1 MQRNERTGNMM
12 NVTVIGTGYV
22 GLVAGACFAARGRHV
37 TCVDID
43 KRKVAAL
50 VAGQIPIYEPGL
62 NKIVQDSVASAHLA
76 FTTETGPAVQS
87 ADVVFIAVG
96 TPPSED
102 GSADLRHVANV
113 ARAIAP
119 HLRGYTAV
127 VCKSTVPI
135 GTCEKVD
142 ALLRKGVTQGEWDVV
157 SNPEFLKEGAAVE
170 DFLKPER
177 VVIGTASARARE
189 VMTHLYAP
197 YVRRPVSDDD
207 VGGGEIIY
215 MAVRAA
221 EMTKYAAN
229 CMLATRISFM
239 NEIAQLCDN
248 AEIDVDDVKRGIGT
262 DSRIGPKFLNS
273 GIGYGGSCFPKDV
286 QALLRTGLD
295 HGVPMRLLH
304 AVEDV
309 NRDQKRLLANRVAQ
323 RLGSDLSGRRV
334 GLLGLAFKPETDDMR
349 EAPSQIVVRVLRAR
363 GATVVGYDPVAR
375 ETATEMFGEELDFV
389 GTWQEAVTGVDA
401 VLVLTEWQEFR
412 AITPEQL
419 AAATDCRLVLDGRN
433 VWQPDAMAAAGFD
446 YEGIGRGPGR

>member
-1 MQRNERTGNMM
+1 M

-22 GLVAGACFAARGRHV
+22 GLVAGACFAARGRNV

-43 KRKVAAL
+43 QRKVAAL
-50 VAGQIPIYEPGL
+50 REGRIPIYEPGL
-62 NKIVQDSVASAHLA
+62 DTIVLDAVAARHLQ

-96 TPPSED
+96 TPPNED

-113 ARAIAP
+113 ARAVAP

-142 ALLRKGVTQGEWDVV
+142 ALLKEGVTGGEWDVV
-157 SNPEFLKEGAAVE
+157 SNPEFLKEGAAVV
-170 DFLKPER
+170 DFLQPER
-177 VVIGTASARARE
+177 VVIGTDSERARE
-189 VMTHLYAP
+189 VMTRLYEP
-197 YVRRPVSDDD
+197 YIDRPQTDEDP
-207 VGGGEIIY
+207 GGGEIHY

-239 NEIAQLCDN
+239 NEIAELCDR
-248 AEIDVDDVKRGIGT
+248 AGIDVQHVKRGIGT
-262 DSRIGPKFLNS
+262 DSRIGPKFLNA

-309 NRDQKRLLANRVAQ
+309 NREQKRLLANRVAAK
-323 RLGSDLSGRRV
+323 LGMDLSGKRV

-349 EAPSQIVVRVLRAR
+349 EAPSQVVVRVLRAR
-363 GATVVGYDPVAR
+363 GAEVVGYDPVAA
-375 ETATEMFGEELDFV
+375 ETASESFGDALEIV
-389 GTWQEAVTGVDA
+389 HSWQEAVSGVDA
-401 VLVLTEWQEFR
+401 VLVLTEWQQFR
-412 AITPEQL
+412 AITPQEL
-419 AAATDCRLVLDGRN
+419 AAATDCKLVLDGRN
-433 VWQPDAMAAAGFD
+433 IWNPDAMAAAGFD
-446 YEGIGRGPGR
+446 YEGVGRGPGR

>member
-1 MQRNERTGNMM
+1 M

-22 GLVAGACFAARGRHV
+22 GLVAGACFAARDRTV

-43 KRKVAAL
+43 AAKVARL
-50 VAGQIPIYEPGL
+50 HEGHIPIYEPGL
-62 NKIVQDSVASAHLA
+62 DQVVLEAVAAGRLD

-119 HLRGYTAV
+119 HLRGYTVV

-142 ALLRKGVTQGEWDVV
+142 ALLQKGVTDGQWDVV

-170 DFLKPER
+170 DFLRPER
-177 VVIGTASARARE
+177 VVIGSDSERARQ
-189 VMTHLYAP
+189 VMTRLYEP
-197 YVRRPVSDDD
+197 YVDRPATDDD
-207 VGGGEIIY
+207 IGGGTIIY

-239 NEIAQLCDN
+239 NEIAQLCDR
-248 AEIDVDDVKRGIGT
+248 ADIDVEHVKRGIGS
-262 DSRIGPKFLNS
+262 DSRIGPKFLNA

-309 NRDQKRLLANRVAQ
+309 NRDQKRLLAERVGTK
-323 RLGSDLSGRRV
+323 LGKDLSGMRV

-349 EAPSQIVVRVLRAR
+349 EAPSEVVLKVLRAR
-363 GATVVGYDPVAR
+363 GADVVGYDPVAH
-375 ETATEMFGEELDFV
+375 ETANELFGDKLTFV
-389 GTWQEAVTGVDA
+389 HSWKEAVRGVDA
-401 VLVLTEWQEFR
+401 VLVLTEWSEFR

-419 AAATDCRLVLDGRN
+419 AAATECRLILDGRN
-433 VWQPDAMAAAGFD
+433 IWDPDAMAAAGFD